1 MSSAAFVVPG
11 HHEPLA
17 AWSTERLKSAL
28 EDFRY
33 DLENGFLPEDAARE
47 VLAHVSNELERR
59 ERDAPAPGHS
69 ADGRALETWFGMEE
83 ARVPALRA
91 QGVVQQPEAGR
102 AANGARE
109 VAPGAQASS
118 QLAQGRDLGLDP

>member
-47 VLAHVSNELERR
+47 VLAHVSDELERR

-69 ADGRALETWFGMEE
+69 AGGRALETWFGKEE

-91 QGVVQQPEAGR
+91 QGAVQRPEEGR
-102 AANGARE
+102 AADGARE
-109 VAPGAQASS
+109 VAHGPQASP